1 MWDMEK
7 VTFSAKEG
15 WLRIKFVLTVEDGK
29 VKDVEYSASRCKT
42 LRSVAEAVAG
52 ALKGVRVEEVKERVK
67 EVLSGISLPENRE
80 NRRLLILRAFGLD
93 G

>member
-1 MWDMEK
+1 MEK
-7 VTFSAKEG
+7 LTFSAKEG

-42 LRSVAEAVAG
+42 LKGVADAVADALRG
-52 ALKGVRVEEVKERVK
+52 AEVGEIKYRVK
-67 EVLSGISLPENRE
+67 EALSGLSLPKNRE

>member
-1 MWDMEK
+1 MEK
-7 VTFSAKEG
+7 LTFSAKEG

-42 LRSVAEAVAG
+42 LKAVADAVADALRG
-52 ALKGVRVEEVKERVK
+52 AEVGEIKDRVK
-67 EVLSGISLPENRE
+67 EALSGLSLPENRE

>member
-1 MWDMEK
+1 MEK
-7 VTFSAKEG
+7 LTFSAKEG

-42 LRSVAEAVAG
+42 LKAVADAVADALRG
-52 ALKGVRVEEVKERVK
+52 AKVGEIKDRVK
-67 EVLSGISLPENRE
+67 EALSGLSLPENRE
-80 NRRLLILRAFGLD
+80 NRKLLILRAFGLD